1 MAWTD
6 DGANLALGHYD
17 GAVSIRDKAG
27 GERLRL
33 DCGAS
38 PVWSLTWSLQV
49 SPAGLMLR
57 HTCAVKCISDT
68 PDDTPALDKFSN
80 TGLQSICKDVHRS

>member
-17 GAVSIRDKAG
+17 GSVSIRDKAG

-33 DCGAS
+33 ECGTS
-38 PVWSLTWSLQV
+38 PVWSLTWSSQV
-49 SPAGLMLR
+49 RLAERQAAAAAAAAACLSAGM
-57 HTCAVKCISDT
+57 
-68 PDDTPALDKFSN
+68 
-80 TGLQSICKDVHRS
+80 